1 MPGREFAERVSSKH
15 FSHRFAHWR
24 SVALTALTH
33 RVAPIEY
40 SARTAHLASWSPFVI
55 TEIKA
60 GEAFLDVVSFPVAL
74 EQLVVAV

>member
-1 MPGREFAERVSSKH
+1 MPGTEFAERVSSKH

-33 RVAPIEY
+33 RVALIEY
-40 SARTAHLASWSPFVI
+40 SATAHLASWSPFVL
-55 TEIKA
+55 TELKD

-74 EQLVVAV
+74 DQLVVAV